1 MKPTHE
7 VVPMTQEE
15 LLLNCWRDLP
25 PAGQAKVLQFT
36 QLLQDQDGDLDFG
49 APEHLQV
56 KSQDHLA
63 QLLQEGLDSLDRG
76 EGIEATDAWWESERA
91 RLIAKTAHNPDR

>member
-1 MKPTHE
+1 
-7 VVPMTQEE
+7 MTQEE

-36 QLLQDQDGDLDFG
+36 QLLQTQDEDEDEDFG

-56 KSQDHLA
+56 RSQAHLA

-76 EGIEATDAWWESERA
+76 ESIEATDAWWESERA
-91 RLIAKTAHNPDR
+91 RLIAKTARSFDR

>member
-1 MKPTHE
+1 
-7 VVPMTQEE
+7 MTQEE

-36 QLLQDQDGDLDFG
+36 QLLQTQDEDEDFG

-56 KSQDHLA
+56 TSQAHLD

-76 EGIEATDAWWESERA
+76 EEIEATDSWWESERA
-91 RLIAKTAHNPDR
+91 RLIAKTAHNTDR

>member
-1 MKPTHE
+1 
-7 VVPMTQEE
+7 MTQEE

-36 QLLQDQDGDLDFG
+36 QLLQAQDEDEDFG
-49 APEHLQV
+49 APEHLRL
-56 KSQDHLA
+56 KSLGHLEN
-63 QLLQEGLDSLDRG
+63 LLQEGLDSADQG

-91 RLIAKTAHNPDR
+91 RLIAKTAHNFNR